1 MSVHWFPGHMAKAFR
16 LIEEEIKKV
25 DFVIEC
31 RDARAPHA
39 TRNPVLD
46 QKIGDKPRLILLL
59 KKDLAQASETAKWV
73 EYLRQE
79 GNEVLALD
87 SHRDPVYQRITSSA
101 EKILRPKR
109 ERERRRGMKRRADRA
124 LIVGVPNV
132 GKSTIINQLSRRK
145 AANVENCP
153 GVTQSLQ
160 RIEINDQLALI
171 DSPGVLW
178 PKFESEEMG
187 LHCALVGSVK
197 ETGYAWDDVLAYYFE
212 KEGLSL
218 IEELE
223 AFGQRRGFLQ
233 AKGKIDLEK
242 SGQLYLKMIQE
253 GKMGAKTW
261 ESVEML
267 TN

>member
-1 MSVHWFPGHMAKAFR
+1 MTVHWFPGHMAKAFR

-31 RDARAPHA
+31 RDARAPHS

-46 QKIGDKPRLILLL
+46 EKIADKPRLILLL
-59 KKDLAQASETAKWV
+59 KKDLAEPKETEKWIQH
-73 EYLRQE
+73 LRKE
-79 GNEVLALD
+79 GAEVLALD
-87 SHRDPVYQRITSSA
+87 SHRDPVLKRIENSA
-101 EKILRPKR
+101 EKILAEKRKR
-109 ERERRRGMKRRADRA
+109 EKRRGMKRRPDRA

-132 GKSTIINQLSRRK
+132 GKSTIINQLSKRK
-145 AANVENCP
+145 AANVENRP

-160 RIEINDQLALI
+160 RIEINRHLSLI

-212 KEGLSL
+212 QEGQSL
-218 IEELE
+218 IDELE
-223 AFGQRRGFLQ
+223 AFGQKRGFLQ
-233 AKGKIDLEK
+233 QKGKVDLEK
-242 SGQLYLKMIQE
+242 SGKLYLKMIQE
-253 GKMGAKTW
+253 GEMGAKTW
-261 ESVEML
+261 ETVEML
-267 TN
+267 TS